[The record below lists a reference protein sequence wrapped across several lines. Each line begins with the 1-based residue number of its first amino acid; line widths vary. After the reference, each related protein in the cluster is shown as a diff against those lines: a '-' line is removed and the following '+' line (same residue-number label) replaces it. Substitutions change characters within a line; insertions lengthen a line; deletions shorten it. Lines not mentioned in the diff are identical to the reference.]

1 MTDSGSPDS
10 HCACVC
16 SNAYYFVTGLGVG
29 NLNMWRFEEPSLSSG
44 VAPTWDYLY
53 TLQAN
58 GNTAIVA
65 EFLPSVNGTLMLA
78 ATCVDRN
85 LRVWAL
91 EASASVAA
99 AHESDSGSND
109 TGDDDDDAQA
119 RAVHLVKSHQDIPN
133 TKDITAIYG
142 EYAYGIGATGEAYRI
157 SIRDPSCRQ
166 TFDLEKLDSGGS
178 SSKSRRSTILLESVF
193 ASDDGNVMIAVS
205 TDGVFYYSSDVGSD
219 PATPSFLRI
228 IGRNA
233 SLNPQ
238 YKTPMKVYTP
248 TALEP
253 MTGKSLPA
261 LEPMMAVVT
270 NPQSEDDGDDG
281 YVNVDPTEG
290 FAARWMVP
298 SRGRDCWVCGIRN
311 VSHWQAPSEQQ
322 QQKAAAAHQEMSE
335 RKQRRQQLQVKR
347 TPSVS
352 SSGYSGGDT
361 PGSGAKAKTKK
372 TVASSKPVV
381 SVSVANSP
389 SVAQGKP
396 PSGSSKKSRSRL
408 DADDDDG
415 ASGSGSMSALE
426 RPADAASSELA
437 DELERYKDRYN
448 KIVMEWQRRLKGE
461 RQMRRLW
468 KTRETEFNS
477 ELDDTLEKLYAAEQE
492 LLTLQEQHKDAE
504 KRYSFEKLKAEQ
516 QGSVK
521 ARYEQLCEHM
531 AEKLAQVDDQKRV
544 LEQTTRTLLQEVDR
558 NARSLK
564 SAALLERN
572 ECVVCKDKEATTAI
586 IPCGHLVFCDEDSDV
601 YRRNSP
607 ANHVVCPVCQRELIS
622 FLRIYS

>member
-1 MTDSGSPDS
+1 MCFSTEGVATSLDVSPDGEIVVVGYTDGS
-10 HCACVC
+10 VRLYEMDSNVPSDRHGYLLGHLDEESSQRASNANVRVKITADGRYVFVGCRTGPRIVM
-16 SNAYYFVTGLGVG
+16 SNRNAYYFVTGLGVG

-228 IGRNA
+228 IGRRNGI
-233 SLNPQ
+233 
-238 YKTPMKVYTP
+238 
-248 TALEP
+248 ALRSSRP
-253 MTGKSLPA
+253 S
-261 LEPMMAVVT
+261 
-270 NPQSEDDGDDG
+270 SR
-281 YVNVDPTEG
+281 
-290 FAARWMVP
+290 AR
-298 SRGRDCWVCGIRN
+298 
-311 VSHWQAPSEQQ
+311 
-322 QQKAAAAHQEMSE
+322 
-335 RKQRRQQLQVKR
+335 
-347 TPSVS
+347 
-352 SSGYSGGDT
+352 
-361 PGSGAKAKTKK
+361 
-372 TVASSKPVV
+372 
-381 SVSVANSP
+381 
-389 SVAQGKP
+389 
-396 PSGSSKKSRSRL
+396 
-408 DADDDDG
+408 
-415 ASGSGSMSALE
+415 
-426 RPADAASSELA
+426 
-437 DELERYKDRYN
+437 
-448 KIVMEWQRRLKGE
+448 
-461 RQMRRLW
+461 
-468 KTRETEFNS
+468 
-477 ELDDTLEKLYAAEQE
+477 
-492 LLTLQEQHKDAE
+492 
-504 KRYSFEKLKAEQ
+504 
-516 QGSVK
+516 
-521 ARYEQLCEHM
+521 
-531 AEKLAQVDDQKRV
+531 
-544 LEQTTRTLLQEVDR
+544 
-558 NARSLK
+558 
-564 SAALLERN
+564 
-572 ECVVCKDKEATTAI
+572 
-586 IPCGHLVFCDEDSDV
+586 
-601 YRRNSP
+601 
-607 ANHVVCPVCQRELIS
+607 
-622 FLRIYS
+622 